1 MDNQSSS
8 ITNTQFQGIS
18 NLPDVVQYIS
28 FLNKLLECRNEF
40 TKYQIVKEQE
50 DRKRLDITS
59 QTAKE
64 LTLISGKLALME
76 KELLA
81 DKEDLRRFING
92 TMDAIPK
99 LIELGQFELIDK
111 LHERVANNLQGRVS
125 RVANTFN
132 SYNSDGNIRFLE
144 SDDNKV

>member
-1 MDNQSSS
+1 MDNQSSN

-28 FLNKLLECRNEF
+28 FLSKLLECGNEF

-50 DRKRLDITS
+50 ESKRLYIRS

-64 LTLISGKLALME
+64 LTSINGKLALME
-76 KELLA
+76 KELLD

-92 TMDAIPK
+92 TMDVIPK
-99 LIELGQFELIDK
+99 LIELGQFDLIDK

>member
-1 MDNQSSS
+1 VDNQSSS